1 MTRFKNKDLK
11 NNELYIALKQLQNKR
26 SYDTFDR
33 FIISKMG
40 FEVTGKVDDALR
52 RQAYKNFYSLI
63 ADQNISS
70 RPTTKNGLVSM
81 ALQSLS
87 VIRYIV
93 LLLHFSYRS
102 KICRNG

>member
-70 RPTTKNGLVSM
+70 RPTTKKVVWYQWLYNP
-81 ALQSLS
+81 
-87 VIRYIV
+87 
-93 LLLHFSYRS
+93 
-102 KICRNG
+102 

>member
-63 ADQNISS
+63 ADRDQQQ
-70 RPTTKNGLVSM
+70 KNGLVSM

>member
-40 FEVTGKVDDALR
+40 FAVTGECYV
-52 RQAYKNFYSLI
+52 NE
-63 ADQNISS
+63 
-70 RPTTKNGLVSM
+70 
-81 ALQSLS
+81 
-87 VIRYIV
+87 YIPW
-93 LLLHFSYRS
+93 
-102 KICRNG
+102 